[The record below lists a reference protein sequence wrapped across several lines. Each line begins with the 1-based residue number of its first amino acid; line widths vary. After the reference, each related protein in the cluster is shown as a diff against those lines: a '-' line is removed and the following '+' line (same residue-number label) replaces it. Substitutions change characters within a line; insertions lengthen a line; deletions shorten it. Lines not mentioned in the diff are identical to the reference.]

1 MLKLAKIWGEK
12 YSAYSSNACWWET
25 KLHASK
31 GIKTKY
37 FCNQLPKF
45 MGSKNSVSATAVK
58 KHCKDIV
65 LIVCLSS
72 LPPSLLS
79 FLLSSFLSLL
89 KTKWEKSVTI
99 WAVKYLTSGHAR
111 SQPSLSLVTGR
122 EGKLLRVLEDLRGLD
137 RRHWWVKKPLGQDF
151 SLLFLQMPEATH

>member
-25 KLHASK
+25 KRHASK

-37 FCNQLPKF
+37 FCNQLPTF
-45 MGSKNSVSATAVK
+45 MGSKNRVSATAVK
-58 KHCKDIV
+58 KHCKDMV

-72 LPPSLLS
+72 LPSFLLS
-79 FLLSSFLSLL
+79 FLLSPFLSLL
-89 KTKWEKSVTI
+89 KRKWEKSVTI

-111 SQPSLSLVTGR
+111 SQPSLSLVTVR
-122 EGKLLRVLEDLRGLD
+122 EVLEDLKGLD
-137 RRHWWVKKPLGQDF
+137 WCHWWVKKPLSQDF
-151 SLLFLQMPEATH
+151 SLLFLQVPEATH